1 VASRMTTLGTGQA
14 ARQAARQGAILEI
27 DGVTKRYGGLVAVDS
42 VSFDVTPG
50 EILGVIGPNGAG
62 KTTLFGLISGFI
74 PPSAGQVRFDGEMI
88 TGVPPHLLVRRG
100 LVRSFQI
107 VQTFADMSTLD
118 VVTTAALVR
127 RPMVEAIDY
136 AADVLA
142 RVGLSGKEHLTP
154 KQLSLQDK
162 KLLEVAKCVATD
174 PRLILL
180 DEVMA
185 GLTLAET
192 EAPLAAIRELNRQ
205 GVTIVMIEHVMPVVM
220 RAAHRIIVLNF
231 GAKIAEGT
239 PQEILND
246 KFVVEAYFGD
256 HIDA

>member
-1 VASRMTTLGTGQA
+1 M
-14 ARQAARQGAILEI
+14 AILEVE
-27 DGVTKRYGGLVAVDS
+27 GVTKRFGGLVAVDA
-42 VSFDVTPG
+42 VSFAVQSG
-50 EILGVIGPNGAG
+50 EILGIIGPNGAG
-62 KTTLFGLISGFI
+62 KTTLFGLISGFL
-74 PPSAGQVRFDGEMI
+74 PPSAGDVRFEGRSI
-88 TGVPPHLLVRRG
+88 VGTAPHLLVKEG

-127 RPMVEAIDY
+127 RPLREAIDY
-136 AADVLA
+136 AALILE
-142 RVGLSGKEHLTP
+142 RVGLSGKEFLTP

-192 EAPLAAIRELNRQ
+192 EAPLAVIRDLNAQ
-205 GVTIVMIEHVMPVVM
+205 GVTIVMIEHVMPVIM
-220 RAAHRIIVLNF
+220 RAAHRMIVINF
-231 GAKIAEGT
+231 GARIAEGT
-239 PQEILND
+239 PQEILED
-246 KFVVEAYFGD
+246 KAVKDAYFGD

>member
-1 VASRMTTLGTGQA
+1 M
-14 ARQAARQGAILEI
+14 AILEV
-27 DGVTKRYGGLVAVDS
+27 DSVTKRYGGLVAVDA
-42 VSFDVTPG
+42 VSFSVQQG
-50 EILGVIGPNGAG
+50 EILGIIGPNGAG

-74 PPSAGQVRFDGEMI
+74 PPTSGDVKLDGASI
-88 TGVPPHLLVRRG
+88 LGTAPHLLVNRG

-107 VQTFADMSTLD
+107 VQTFADMTTLD
-118 VVTTAALVR
+118 VVTTAALAR
-127 RPMVEAIDY
+127 RPMNEAVDY

-142 RVGLSGKEHLTP
+142 RVGMSGKERLTP

-192 EAPLAAIRELNRQ
+192 EAPLAVVRELNEK
-205 GVTIVMIEHVMPVVM
+205 GATIVMIEHVMPVIM
-220 RAAHRIIVLNF
+220 RAAHRMIVLNF

-239 PQEILND
+239 PQDILKNQAVID
-246 KFVVEAYFGD
+246 AYFGD
-256 HIDA
+256 HVDA

>member
-1 VASRMTTLGTGQA
+1 L
-14 ARQAARQGAILEI
+14 AILEVE
-27 DGVTKRYGGLVAVDS
+27 GATKRFGGLVAVDS
-42 VSFDVTPG
+42 VSFSVEKG
-50 EILGVIGPNGAG
+50 EILGIIGPNGAG
-62 KTTLFGLISGFI
+62 KTTLFGLISGFL
-74 PPSAGQVRFDGEMI
+74 PPSAGDVRFEGRSI
-88 TGVPPHLLVRRG
+88 VGTPPHLLVKDG

-127 RPMVEAIDY
+127 RPLREAIDY
-136 AADVLA
+136 AALILA
-142 RVGLSGKEHLTP
+142 RVGLSGKELLTP

-174 PRLILL
+174 PQLILL

-192 EAPLAAIRELNRQ
+192 EAPLAVVRELNAQ
-205 GVTIVMIEHVMPVVM
+205 GVTIVMIEHVMPVIM
-220 RAAHRIIVLNF
+220 RAAHRMIVLNF

-239 PQEILND
+239 PQQILED
-246 KFVVEAYFGD
+246 KAVKDAYFGD